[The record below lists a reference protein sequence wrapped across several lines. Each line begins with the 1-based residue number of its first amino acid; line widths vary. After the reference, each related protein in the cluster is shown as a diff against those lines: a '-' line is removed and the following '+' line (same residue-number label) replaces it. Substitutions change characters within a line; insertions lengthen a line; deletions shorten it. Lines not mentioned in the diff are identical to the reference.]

1 MSISI
6 QFYTMLAMIGMGGWI
21 GMAFDTYSRLFKRH
35 ERAHWLV
42 FVNDVLF
49 WVVQALFVFYVLLLV
64 NEGEL
69 RFYLF
74 LALLCGYAAYQS
86 LLRSSYVRLL
96 ERLIWLAARVG
107 QALAELF
114 RAVVVRP
121 LVFVGQI
128 GLALLLFV
136 FRLLVWATRFG
147 LLAVWRTI
155 RLLLAPFVWVAMSIW
170 RRMPPPGRTMVAK
183 ILRPFKG
190 FTGQIENT
198 KEKIGMWLA
207 KWRK

>member
-96 ERLIWLAARVG
+96 ERLIWLAARIG

-155 RLLLAPFVWVAMSIW
+155 RLLLAPFVWAAMSIW
-170 RRMPPPGRTMVAK
+170 RRMPPPGRAMVAK

-190 FTGQIENT
+190 FAGQIENT